1 MQKASFTAIYFIS
14 KNLTYQMDIQAPGD
28 TTRKLIIVSLV
39 YIILASIATS
49 IAAQEVTVSGSTTVG
64 PLGILC
70 SEAFNEAQTDYHV
83 SVTQSGTGA
92 GVTDIGEGRA
102 DIAMASRE
110 ITPDEKKKYGDRFRE
125 NLIGYDGIAICV
137 SKPIYDAGII
147 ALTKEQVKKIYA
159 GEIKNWMELNGP
171 VEEIYVISREQG
183 SGTRD
188 TFLEDIFGDK
198 KAETPGVAT
207 YSSSNAEIHKAI
219 TGSNKAIGYLG
230 YSYSK
235 GEGLKAVKLEGIELT
250 PETAKNKSYSLA
262 RELYLD
268 TLGDP
273 IPGAKAFIDFCKG
286 PEGQKIAEDNGYIPV
301 LSSNIPTAVKT
312 NQPSGKENSE
322 IPEKKQPGF
331 ELAFSLA
338 ALLSISFTLIR
349 KKE

>member
-1 MQKASFTAIYFIS
+1 
-14 KNLTYQMDIQAPGD
+14 
-28 TTRKLIIVSLV
+28 
-39 YIILASIATS
+39 
-49 IAAQEVTVSGSTTVG
+49 
-64 PLGILC
+64 
-70 SEAFNEAQTDYHV
+70 V

-110 ITPDEKKKYGDRFRE
+110 ITPDEKKKYGYEFRE

-137 SKPIYDAGII
+137 SKPIYDAGIV

-159 GEIKNWMELNGP
+159 GEIKNWKELNGP
-171 VEEIYVISREQG
+171 SEEIYVISREQG

-207 YSSSNAEIHKAI
+207 YSSSNAEIRKAI

-235 GEGLKAVKLEGIELT
+235 GEGLNAVKLDGIELS
-250 PETAKNKSYSLA
+250 PETAKNRSYPLA
-262 RELYLD
+262 RKLYLD

-273 IPGAKAFIDFCKG
+273 KPGAKAFIDFCKG
-286 PEGQKIAEDNGYIPV
+286 PEGRKTAEDNGYIPV
-301 LSSNIPTAVKT
+301 ESSNISGAVDT
-312 NQPSGKENSE
+312 NQPSEKDKSE
-322 IPEKKQPGF
+322 TPEKKQPGF
-331 ELAFSLA
+331 ELAFSLV
-338 ALLSISFTLIR
+338 ALLFVSYTLIR